1 MATTDVKTVRQ
12 VVTQAMRKSGIL
24 AFGEDAEAD
33 EADAVRD
40 ELEIMLKG
48 WQNAGYNLWTKT
60 AMSLT
65 LTTAAAY
72 TLDPVRPLRILS
84 ARLKRNGTEIP
95 MEQMTRDEYDSLPV
109 KTTTGQPTQFYYD
122 RQREAARLYVWP
134 VLSSASG
141 ETVEITYDREL
152 EDIANL
158 SDAIDVPGEWLDAV
172 VYNLAAR
179 IGETV
184 PSERTPAIMARA
196 RQLLSDAMGFDREG
210 SVYFA
215 GPWAE

>member
-24 AFGEDAEAD
+24 AFGEDAESD
-33 EADAVRD
+33 DADAVRD

-122 RQREAARLYVWP
+122 RQREAARFYVWP

-152 EDIANL
+152 EDIASL

>member
-24 AFGEDAEAD
+24 AFGEDAESD
-33 EADAVRD
+33 DADAVRD

-48 WQNAGYNLWTKT
+48 WQNAGYNLWTKA

-184 PSERTPAIMARA
+184 PSERTPAVTARA